1 MRPAAEPDA
10 LVVDISAMRRRRE
23 SHASIERELAVGWLR
38 EALSDTDAEV
48 EAPAHVE
55 LQLVV
60 QGDGSVIV
68 TGTLRGEIRVP
79 CARCLDL
86 ADVSADSAI
95 TALYVRE
102 GAARSLP
109 DRPSA
114 GRDDEDLGDDEDGDE
129 DLWPFDGVHLDL
141 RPMLVET
148 VKLAYP
154 MRVLCTRGQDCRGL
168 CSQCGA
174 PLNEQP
180 ADASKCTA
188 CGAADPRVPE
198 VDLAPT
204 AEEPRT
210 DALAEALRKVR
221 IPE

>member
-10 LVVDISAMRRRRE
+10 LVVDISAMRRHNE
-23 SHASIERELAVGWLR
+23 THVSLERELALDWLR
-38 EALSDTDAEV
+38 EALRDTDAEV
-48 EAPAHVE
+48 DAPAHVDVH
-55 LQLVV
+55 LVV

-68 TGTLRGEIRVP
+68 TGQLRGGIRVP

-109 DRPSA
+109 DSKGDDDLA
-114 GRDDEDLGDDEDGDE
+114 DEDEDDDGGE
-129 DLWPFDGVHLDL
+129 DLWPFDGIRLDL
-141 RPMLVET
+141 APMLVET

-154 MRVLCTRGQDCRGL
+154 MRVLCTRGPDCRGL

-180 ADASKCTA
+180 ADASNCAA
-188 CGAADPRVPE
+188 CGVEDPRVPE
-198 VDLAPT
+198 VDLAPA
-204 AEEPRT
+204 AEVPRT

>member
-1 MRPAAEPDA
+1 VRPAAEPDA
-10 LVVDISAMRRRRE
+10 LVVDVSAMRRRNE
-23 SHASIERELAVGWLR
+23 THVSLERELAVDWLR
-38 EALSDTDAEV
+38 EALRDTDAEV
-48 EAPAHVE
+48 DAPAHVDVH
-55 LQLVV
+55 LVV

-68 TGTLRGEIRVP
+68 TGKLRGEIRVP

-109 DRPSA
+109 DVR
-114 GRDDEDLGDDEDGDE
+114 GDEDPGEDDDGDE
-129 DLWPFDGVHLDL
+129 DLWPFDGIKLDL
-141 RPMLVET
+141 APMLVET

-154 MRVLCTRGQDCRGL
+154 MRVLCTRGADCRGL

-174 PLNEQP
+174 PLNDQP
-180 ADASKCTA
+180 ADSTHCTA
-188 CGAADPRVPE
+188 CGVASPRVPE
-198 VDLAPT
+198 VDLAPA
-204 AEEPRT
+204 AEAPRT

>member
-1 MRPAAEPDA
+1 VRPAAEPDA
-10 LVVDISAMRRRRE
+10 LVVDISAMRRHNE
-23 SHASIERELAVGWLR
+23 THVSLERELALDWLR
-38 EALSDTDAEV
+38 EALRDTDAEV
-48 EAPAHVE
+48 DAPAHVDVH
-55 LQLVV
+55 LVV

-68 TGTLRGEIRVP
+68 TGQLRGGIRVP

-109 DRPSA
+109 DSKGDDDLA
-114 GRDDEDLGDDEDGDE
+114 DEDEDDDGGE
-129 DLWPFDGVHLDL
+129 DLWPFDGIRLDL
-141 RPMLVET
+141 APMLVET

-154 MRVLCTRGQDCRGL
+154 MRVLCTRGPDCRGL

-180 ADASKCTA
+180 ADASKCAA
-188 CGAADPRVPE
+188 CGVEDPRVPE
-198 VDLAPT
+198 VDLAPA
-204 AEEPRT
+204 AEVPRT